1 MKKIVLVLLGL
12 FFLSGCA
19 SAYTVMI
26 DAPDTLPVGKPLVVT
41 GNTTYGIGTPL
52 DVVLF
57 FQLTTSTE
65 VQRKVAYIQSDKTF
79 RTVFDT
85 TGLPKGTYK
94 VEVPV
99 NGGGDSTTMRVIQL
113 IDRSDEIELGSST
126 TQNMN
131 GKLYISGTISSDK
144 NSGIQVEVF
153 GPDGSVI
160 FGPRYIN
167 TNLRGDFST
176 DVPITSP
183 GDYDV
188 SFTDANG
195 YIGDR
200 TITVIGESG
209 LTEPTPSVT
218 TTLAILSAHT
228 TASHD
233 NPAYFAVRTG
243 TDPVSV
249 YTSTSIDWII
259 EYFDASGM
267 IHVVNANGLQTP
279 ERIEIPGNGKI
290 VYVKMYPAQSSVT
303 SIAFLYARNAR
314 AVSVSPTVP
323 PVFAGRVLPSP
334 SPTESSP
341 ELPFLGIVAIV
352 LGLLA
357 IRRIK
362 KS

>member
-1 MKKIVLVLLGL
+1 MKKIVLLLIGL

-26 DAPDTLPVGKPLVVT
+26 SAPDQLPVGKPLVVT
-41 GNTTYGIGTPL
+41 GNTTYGIGTST
-52 DVVLF
+52 DVVLYY
-57 FQLTTSTE
+57 QLTTSTE
-65 VQRKVAYIQSDKTF
+65 VQRKTVTIQSDKTF

-94 VEVPV
+94 VEIPV
-99 NGGGDSTTMRVIQL
+99 SGGGDTNAMRVVQL
-113 IDRSDEIELGSST
+113 IDRSDEIELGSSM

-160 FGPRYIN
+160 FGPKYIN

-195 YIGDR
+195 YIGER
-200 TITVIGESG
+200 TITVLGETS
-209 LTEPTPSVT
+209 LVT
-218 TTLAILSAHT
+218 TTSAVSTTLVVMSAHT
-228 TASHD
+228 TASYD

-243 TDPVSV
+243 TDPVTV
-249 YTSTSIDWII
+249 YTSTSIDWVI
-259 EYFDASGM
+259 EYFDASGNL
-267 IHVVNANGLQTP
+267 HVVNANGQQSP
-279 ERIEIPGNGKI
+279 ERIDIPGNGKI
-290 VYVKMYPAQSSVT
+290 FYVKMYPAQYSVT
-303 SIAFLYARNAR
+303 GTAFLYARNAR
-314 AVSVSPTVP
+314 SVSLSPSVP
-323 PVFAGRVLPSP
+323 AVFAGRVQQLPAA
-334 SPTESSP
+334 TQSSP
-341 ELPFLGIVAIV
+341 ELPFMGLVATGIGLFVA
-352 LGLLA
+352 
-357 IRRIK
+357 RRIW
-362 KS
+362 

>member
-1 MKKIVLVLLGL
+1 MKKIVLLLLGL

-19 SAYTVMI
+19 SAYTVI
-26 DAPDTLPVGKPLVVT
+26 INAPDTLPVGKPLVVT

-99 NGGGDSTTMRVIQL
+99 NGGGNSNTMRVIQL
-113 IDRSDEIELGSST
+113 VDRSDEIELGSST

-144 NSGIQVEVF
+144 NSGIQIEVF
-153 GPDGSVI
+153 SPDGSII
-160 FGPRYIN
+160 FGPKYIN

-183 GDYDV
+183 GDYAV

-200 TITVIGESG
+200 TITVIGEAG
-209 LTEPTPSVT
+209 LIDTTPSAA
-218 TTLAILSAHT
+218 TTLVVLSAHT
-228 TASHD
+228 TASRDH
-233 NPAYFAVRTG
+233 PAYFAVRTG
-243 TDPVSV
+243 TDPVTV

-259 EYFDASGM
+259 EYFDASGV
-267 IHVVNANGLQTP
+267 IHVVNANGQQTP
-279 ERIEIPGNGKI
+279 ERSEIPGNGKI
-290 VYVKMYPAQSSVT
+290 VYVKMFPAESSVT
-303 SIAFLYARNAR
+303 GTAFLYTRNAR

-323 PVFAGRVLPSP
+323 AIFAGRVSQTATPAQ
-334 SPTESSP
+334 SSP
-341 ELPFLGIVAIV
+341 ELPFLGIIATGTV
-352 LGLLA
+352 LFLA
-357 IRRIK
+357 RRIW
-362 KS
+362 